1 MIERKKVATL
11 AELRAEYN
19 KLHSTVRLAE
29 KPRFFRW
36 TLDRLEAT
44 ARGTAIL
51 DIGCG
56 RGGLLAAA
64 MERGLA
70 ATGVEI
76 SDAALAAARAE
87 VPGARVA
94 LADGER
100 LPFRDGAFPL
110 VTHLG
115 NLEHFLD
122 PRRGAAEV
130 ARVLA
135 PGGRAAF
142 LLPNAYYSGDIWRVI
157 RTGYGPDHK
166 QPIDRFATAG
176 EWRDLLQGAGLR
188 VRRALAYNKFKLWK
202 RIFPFQLAYHFLFIC
217 ERERG

>member
-1 MIERKKVATL
+1 MIERRKVASL
-11 AELRAEYN
+11 AELRAAYN
-19 KLHSTVRLAE
+19 AMHSTVRLAE

-36 TLDRLEAT
+36 TLEKLEAT
-44 ARGTAIL
+44 PGARLL

-64 MERGLA
+64 AERGLV

-122 PRRGAAEV
+122 PRRGAREA

-142 LLPNAYYSGDIWRVI
+142 LLPNAYYSGDLWRVI

-176 EWRDLLQGAGLR
+176 EWRDLLQEAGFR
-188 VRRALAYNKFKLWK
+188 VTRAIAYNKFKLWK

-217 ERERG
+217 EK